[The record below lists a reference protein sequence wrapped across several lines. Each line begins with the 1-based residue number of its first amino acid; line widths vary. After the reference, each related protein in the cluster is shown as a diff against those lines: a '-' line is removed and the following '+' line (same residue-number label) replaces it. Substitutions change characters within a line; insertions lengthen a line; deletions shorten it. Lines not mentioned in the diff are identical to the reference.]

1 MATLDLDALCTA
13 LSDAEP
19 SGPNLEYDAD
29 FLALETEAKGTPERQ
44 AGDEVLPAQ
53 PPQWVTVLPKA
64 LSLAA
69 RTRDLRV
76 ACLVTRAAAAT
87 QGLAGYVQG
96 LKLINTLLVEQWDS
110 VHPELDHD
118 DHDDPTMRLSAL
130 APLADHDVGLVELR
144 ACTLGGK
151 HLPLTVRQL
160 EVAFGAAEAHEGESV
175 PTRGGVSDALVELKA
190 QGHEVATT
198 LRDVRQQW
206 QTLERLLD
214 DKLGSANTLDAK
226 PMLRLA
232 GALQQAADACE
243 GITSAEGSEAAE
255 GAGGAEATRG
265 GRTRATGSGDI
276 ASRADVDRTITR
288 LCEWIEANEP
298 SNPAPLLLRRAQRLM
313 SKSFMDIVRDLAP
326 ESLSQVERIAGTV
339 EPT

>member
-1 MATLDLDALCTA
+1 MATLDLDALCAA

-76 ACLVTRAAAAT
+76 ACLVTRAAAST
-87 QGLAGYVQG
+87 HGLAGYVQG
-96 LKLINTLLVEQWDS
+96 LKLINTLLSEQWDS
-110 VHPELDHD
+110 VHPQLDRD

-130 APLADHDVGLVELR
+130 APLADHDVGAAELR
-144 ACTLGGK
+144 GCTLGVKGV
-151 HLPLTVRQL
+151 PLTVRQL

-175 PTRGGVSDALVELKA
+175 PTRGGVSDALAELKA
-190 QGHEVATT
+190 QGHEVAST
-198 LRDVRQQW
+198 LRDVRQHW
-206 QTLERLLD
+206 QSLERLLD

-243 GITSAEGSEAAE
+243 GITTAEGSEAAE
-255 GAGGAEATRG
+255 GAAATRG
-265 GRTRATGSGDI
+265 GLTRATGSGEI